1 MKQNDNLTKVIIPI
15 ISILVAFVI
24 GGIIILCLGKNP
36 IKAYGYLFS
45 GAFGSSRKV
54 AQTLVIASPLIF
66 TGLTAAISYKCGVF
80 NLGGEGQFIIG
91 AIASIFFVTKS
102 GIEGIPAILLSLL
115 IGAASGA
122 IWGAIPG
129 TLKITRG
136 LNEMI
141 VSIML
146 NYVAALFMGYVY
158 TTLLRDGSVP
168 QTYAIPAST
177 KIAVISKNFPVHWG
191 IGIALFLAFAG
202 YYFLFHNSK
211 GFKLRAVGL
220 NATASFFNGFPVNRY
235 ILFSFIISGAA
246 AGLGGSVELHGKQLR
261 LMDGFGQGYGFDGV
275 AIALIA
281 QLNPIGTAIVAFIFA
296 ALRKGASTLQT
307 GMQVPTAV
315 VDIIQALVIIFAVA
329 GTALFKLPSMK
340 QIFSKQSVK
349 KEGTNKWKLF

>member
-1 MKQNDNLTKVIIPI
+1 MKQKDNLTKITVPV
-15 ISILVAFVI
+15 ISILFAFVI

-36 IKAYGYLFS
+36 LQAYGYLFS
-45 GAFGSSRKV
+45 GAFGSSRKI
-54 AQTLVIASPLIF
+54 AQTLVIACPLIF

-102 GIEGIPAILLSLL
+102 GMEGMPGILLSLL

-122 IWGAIPG
+122 VWGAIPG
-129 TLKITRG
+129 ILKITRG

-168 QTYAIPAST
+168 QTYAIPDST
-177 KIAVISKNFPVHWG
+177 KIGVISKSFPMHWG
-191 IGIALFLAFAG
+191 VGIAFFLAFAG
-202 YYFLFHNSK
+202 YYFLFHTSK
-211 GFKLRAVGL
+211 GFKLRAVGF

-235 ILFSFIISGAA
+235 ILFSFIISGGT

-281 QLNPIGTAIVAFIFA
+281 QLNPIGTTIVAFIFA
-296 ALRKGASTLQT
+296 VLRKGASTLQT

-329 GTALFKLPSMK
+329 GTALLKLPSIK
-340 QIFSKQSVK
+340 QYFSRHPVK
-349 KEGTNKWKLF
+349 KEGIN